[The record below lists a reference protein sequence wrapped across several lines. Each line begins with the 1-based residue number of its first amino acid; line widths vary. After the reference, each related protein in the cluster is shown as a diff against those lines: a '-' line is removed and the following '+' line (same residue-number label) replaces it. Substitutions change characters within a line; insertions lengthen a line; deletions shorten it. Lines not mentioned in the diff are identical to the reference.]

1 MESKTSRRTDILIM
15 RKCRF
20 ISVIAIFAT
29 VLMMMSCGY
38 KNGPPGDDTPWPE
51 NLDGEYTSEYGSMS
65 FTGDGDSIVV
75 DFSEELAMALSFQPG
90 KCEGT
95 YVFLFDHKEWRY
107 DKADTMAI
115 TIDDNTCY
123 LTNMFTQTNAD
134 RIVVCLPE
142 FNDNESITF
151 ERAR

>member
-1 MESKTSRRTDILIM
+1 MLIM
-15 RKCRF
+15 RKCRY

-38 KNGPPGDDTPWPE
+38 KNGPPGDDATWPE
-51 NLDGEYTSEYGSMS
+51 NLDGEFTSEYGSMS
-65 FTGDGDSIVV
+65 FNGDGDSIVV
-75 DFSEELAMALSFQPG
+75 DFSEELANALNFQTR

-107 DKADTMAI
+107 DKADTFAI
-115 TIDDNTCY
+115 TINDNMSY
-123 LTNMFTQTNAD
+123 LTNVFTQTNED

-142 FNDNESITF
+142 FINNEPITF
-151 ERAR
+151 ERVR

>member
-15 RKCRF
+15 RKCRY

-38 KNGPPGDDTPWPE
+38 KNDPPGDDAPLPE
-51 NLDGEYTSEYGSMS
+51 NLDGEFTSEYGSMS
-65 FTGDGDSIVV
+65 FNGDGDSIVV
-75 DFSEELAMALSFQPG
+75 DFSEELAKALNFQTG

-107 DKADTMAI
+107 DKADTFAI
-115 TIDDNTCY
+115 TINNNTSY
-123 LTNMFTQTNAD
+123 LTNVFTQTNED

-142 FNDNESITF
+142 FINNEPITF
-151 ERAR
+151 ERVR

>member
-15 RKCRF
+15 RKCRY

-38 KNGPPGDDTPWPE
+38 KNGPPGDDASWPE
-51 NLDGEYTSEYGSMS
+51 DLDGEFTSEYGSMS
-65 FTGDGDSIVV
+65 FNGDGDSIVV
-75 DFSEELAMALSFQPG
+75 DFSEELTKALNFQTG

-107 DKADTMAI
+107 DKADTFAI
-115 TIDDNTCY
+115 TINDNTSY
-123 LTNMFTQTNAD
+123 LTNVFTQTNED

-142 FNDNESITF
+142 FINNEPITF
-151 ERAR
+151 ERVR

>member
-1 MESKTSRRTDILIM
+1 M

-20 ISVIAIFAT
+20 ISVIAIIAT

-38 KNGPPGDDTPWPE
+38 KNGPPGDDAPWPE
-51 NLDGEYTSEYGSMS
+51 NLDGEFTSEYGSMS
-65 FTGDGDSIVV
+65 FNGDGNSIVV
-75 DFSEELAMALSFQPG
+75 DFSEELAKALNFQTG

-107 DKADTMAI
+107 DKADTFAI
-115 TIDDNTCY
+115 TINDNISY
-123 LTNMFTQTNAD
+123 LTNVFTQTNED

-142 FNDNESITF
+142 FINNEPITF
-151 ERAR
+151 ERVR